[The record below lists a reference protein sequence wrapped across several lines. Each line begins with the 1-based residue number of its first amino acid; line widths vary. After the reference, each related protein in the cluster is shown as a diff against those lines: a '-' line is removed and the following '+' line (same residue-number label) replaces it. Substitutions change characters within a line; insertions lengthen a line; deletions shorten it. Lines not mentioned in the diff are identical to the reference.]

1 MNKFDKNF
9 HINFT
14 PLYITVFV
22 MILMFVAN
30 SYAEDEIVE
39 SDLKKPEENN
49 VVIHIDRVN
58 DNLFIFNEK
67 YKVYAYRKVR
77 CGIKE
82 GDLIIPLFENGQLL
96 RHSKL
101 MIRRPLPEDDKQF
114 IDFGCFVEGIEE
126 VKPLE
131 NVILTE

>member
-49 VVIHIDRVN
+49 AVSYTH
-58 DNLFIFNEK
+58 
-67 YKVYAYRKVR
+67 
-77 CGIKE
+77 
-82 GDLIIPLFENGQLL
+82 L
-96 RHSKL
+96 RAH
-101 MIRRPLPEDDKQF
+101 E
-114 IDFGCFVEGIEE
+114 
-126 VKPLE
+126 
-131 NVILTE
+131 T